1 MSCWIWILFDVG
13 SVVEKDADSWCAFMK
28 LSLSSKYHSKQ
39 QSLESLFVSFISFAS
54 CSSCCSFFFSVGII
68 SHCEI
73 ANPVKFAATRF
84 FSSFSFTKK
93 RNANDVLID
102 LAQNFFSLEY
112 WSVSIKWNEKRS
124 RDTSLLFDAYRVI
137 ILNAYFRV
145 IGSLFKWCHEFM
157 FSHTHFSACGFF
169 VAGFLL
175 LVSLRAR
182 CYVFMLRITVFR
194 NSTSCSHTS
203 ATHKNANQEQ
213 PKSVDV
219 CSGFFACRL

>member
-1 MSCWIWILFDVG
+1 MLDRLWKKMLIRGVHLWSCHCRPNTTRISSHSNHCSFP
-13 SVVEKDADSWCAFMK
+13 SF
-28 LSLSSKYHSKQ
+28 LSLRVQVVVVFFSP
-39 QSLESLFVSFISFAS
+39 LVSFHI
-54 CSSCCSFFFSVGII
+54 
-68 SHCEI
+68 
-73 ANPVKFAATRF
+73 VKLQIPLSLRLHDF

-169 VAGFLL
+169 L
-175 LVSLRAR
+175 
-182 CYVFMLRITVFR
+182 
-194 NSTSCSHTS
+194 
-203 ATHKNANQEQ
+203 
-213 PKSVDV
+213 
-219 CSGFFACRL
+219 

>member
-28 LSLSSKYHSKQ
+28 LSLSSKYHSNQ

-54 CSSCCSFFFSVGII
+54 CSSCCSFFSPLVSFHI
-68 SHCEI
+68 
-73 ANPVKFAATRF
+73 VKLQIPLSLRLHDF

-169 VAGFLL
+169 L
-175 LVSLRAR
+175 
-182 CYVFMLRITVFR
+182 
-194 NSTSCSHTS
+194 
-203 ATHKNANQEQ
+203 
-213 PKSVDV
+213 
-219 CSGFFACRL
+219 